1 LLIFFLIHILG
12 EGTTQW
18 PKEQTRGTGTANLPG
33 APEFIPDG
41 NYDHIIINIVQTYD
55 VYQ

>member
-18 PKEQTRGTGTANLPG
+18 PKEQTRGTGTANLSG
-33 APEFIPDG
+33 APG
-41 NYDHIIINIVQTYD
+41 NIVQTYD